1 MNSQTQLFALRQSC
15 LTCFNS
21 FLLFFPCFS
30 NMVCTAS
37 TAMVSHGL
45 VTIWRWWHWTPMA
58 HEPTQR
64 KLGKQWRILHGITT
78 FPFPRWWFQGNFTLI
93 WERFLFISACM
104 SYSTYMDI
112 CIYFIDIYIYM
123 GLYAHT
129 IFPHDMGWK
138 APLFEVSGSQVVITC
153 FCYMMLC
160 HMCGCL
166 GVGGHGY
173 ITSSWV
179 SYLHFIGTVGAT
191 KRWHFQVM
199 GCLFVIVSR
208 WMAQRF
214 ITCHLLQKR
223 WCRHASRPWLL
234 VLRGWPCI

>member
-1 MNSQTQLFALRQSC
+1 MALWPYGGGDIGRPWLMSQHNGSWASSGEFYMGLR
-15 LTCFNS
+15 
-21 FLLFFPCFS
+21 
-30 NMVCTAS
+30 
-37 TAMVSHGL
+37 
-45 VTIWRWWHWTPMA
+45 R
-58 HEPTQR
+58 
-64 KLGKQWRILHGITT
+64 
-78 FPFPRWWFQGNFTLI
+78 FPFLGGGFKVISPLFGRGSYLLVHVWVTLLT
-93 WERFLFISACM
+93 W
-104 SYSTYMDI
+104 DI